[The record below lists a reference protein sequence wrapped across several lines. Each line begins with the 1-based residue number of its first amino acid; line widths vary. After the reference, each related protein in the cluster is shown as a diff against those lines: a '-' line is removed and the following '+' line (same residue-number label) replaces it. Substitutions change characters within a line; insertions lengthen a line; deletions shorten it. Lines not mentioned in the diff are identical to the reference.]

1 MTEDQSALLEKADES
16 LRAARLLA
24 HEGFFD
30 FAVSRA
36 YYTMF
41 YAAEALLLKENLSFS
56 KHSAVIAAFGLH
68 FVKAGH
74 VASDFHRYLIEGM
87 DSRNVGDYALKVR
100 MSKKE
105 AAEQIHRAEKFL
117 EMTDHL
123 LRGDFGSTS

>member
-100 MSKKE
+100 MS
-105 AAEQIHRAEKFL
+105 
-117 EMTDHL
+117 
-123 LRGDFGSTS
+123 

>member
-1 MTEDQSALLEKADES
+1 VTEDQAALLEKAGDS

-24 HEGFFD
+24 QEGFFD

-56 KHSAVIAAFGLH
+56 KHSAVIAAFGRH

-74 VASDFHRYLIEGM
+74 VPPDFHRFLIEGM
-87 DSRNVGDYALKVR
+87 DSRNVGDYALKAR

-105 AAEQIHRAEKFL
+105 AAEQIRRAEKFL
-117 EMTDHL
+117 EMASHFLGADS
-123 LRGDFGSTS
+123 GSPS